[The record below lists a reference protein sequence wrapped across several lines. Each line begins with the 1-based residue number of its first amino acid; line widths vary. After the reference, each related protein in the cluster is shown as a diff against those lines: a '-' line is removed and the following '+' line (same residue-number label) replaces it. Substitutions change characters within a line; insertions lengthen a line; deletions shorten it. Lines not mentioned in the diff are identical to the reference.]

1 MGHGLVLHS
10 HFCHAL
16 DAQAPM
22 VLKMIERRVGLR
34 MCHSLAICQHLRVE
48 LTLSIVEHITV
59 KAQGMVRNA
68 CIRSIS

>member
-1 MGHGLVLHS
+1 MGTSLKSMGHGLVLHS

-34 MCHSLAICQHLRVE
+34 MCHSLAICQHLRVR
-48 LTLSIVEHITV
+48 TYAIH
-59 KAQGMVRNA
+59 R
-68 CIRSIS
+68 